1 MATKRK
7 TAPPR
12 RILGSPFLTHLSL
25 REDRIQR
32 GVHPFTIPLLERQD
46 FELNFTTP
54 VTFLVGENGS
64 GKSTLLEALAW
75 ALGFNSQGGNRDN
88 SYAEGAD
95 GHPLGRA
102 LHLSW
107 RQRVTDG
114 FFLRAETF
122 FNFAT
127 FLEEAGSS
135 FLAYGGR
142 SLHQQ
147 SHGEAFLAL
156 FENRVEDGMY
166 LLDEPEA
173 ALSPGRQ
180 LTFLSILHQLASMK
194 VAQFVIATH
203 SPILLTLPG
212 ATVLSIEEGR
222 LREVSYRDT
231 EHYQLTRDF
240 LNAPERYHRHLF
252 RSEGSEDGPGDA
264 SSQDED

>member
-1 MATKRK
+1 MPSNRK
-7 TAPPR
+7 SRTPHKL
-12 RILGSPFLTHLSL
+12 LGSPFLTHVSL
-25 REDRIQR
+25 KEDKVQR
-32 GVHPFTIPLLERQD
+32 GVHPFTLPLLEQEALD
-46 FELNFTTP
+46 LSFTTP

-64 GKSTLLEALAW
+64 GKSTLLEGLAW
-75 ALGFNSQGGNRDN
+75 SLGFNAQGGSRDN

-95 GHPLGRA
+95 GHPLGQA
-102 LHLSW
+102 LQLNW
-107 RQRVTDG
+107 RQRVSDG

-127 FLEEAGSS
+127 YLEEVGSS
-135 FLAYGGR
+135 FLAYGGK
-142 SLHQQ
+142 SLHRQ
-147 SHGEAFLAL
+147 SHGEAFLSL
-156 FENRVEDGMY
+156 FENRIEDGVY

-180 LTFLSILHQLASMK
+180 LTFLSILYQLASMK

-212 ATVLSIEEGR
+212 ATVLSIEDGQ

-231 EHYQLTRDF
+231 EHFQLTRDF

-252 RSEGSEDGPGDA
+252 RSAGDDADIESER
-264 SSQDED
+264 

>member
-1 MATKRK
+1 MAKSRK
-7 TAPPR
+7 PGASHGVT
-12 RILGSPFLTHLSL
+12 GSPFLSRVSL
-25 REDRIQR
+25 KPDKIQP
-32 GVHPFTIPLLERQD
+32 GVHPFTIPLLQRGLD
-46 FELNFTTP
+46 LTLTTP

-75 ALGFNSQGGNRDN
+75 ALGFNAQGGNKDN

-95 GHPLGRA
+95 GHALGCA
-102 LHLSW
+102 LWLSW
-107 RQRVTDG
+107 RQRVSDG

-122 FNFAT
+122 FNFASY
-127 FLEEAGSS
+127 LEEVGST
-135 FLAYGGR
+135 FLAYGGK
-142 SLHQQ
+142 SFHEQ
-147 SHGEAFLAL
+147 SHGEGFLAL
-156 FENRVEDGMY
+156 FENRLEDGVY

-194 VAQFVIATH
+194 VAQFIIATH

-231 EHYQLTRDF
+231 EHFQLTRDF
-240 LNAPERYHRHLF
+240 LNAPERFHRYLF
-252 RSEGSEDGPGDA
+252 RGAAD
-264 SSQDED
+264 SQDSE

>member
-1 MATKRK
+1 MSGKRGAR
-7 TAPPR
+7 TPR
-12 RILGSPFLTHLSL
+12 QILGSPFLTHLSL
-25 REDRIQR
+25 KEEKIQR
-32 GVHPFTIPLLERQD
+32 GVHPFTIPLLEHAD
-46 FELNFTTP
+46 FVLNFTTP

-64 GKSTLLEALAW
+64 GKSTLLEAIAW
-75 ALGFNSQGGNRDN
+75 ALGFNAQGGNRDN

-102 LHLSW
+102 LKLSW

-127 FLEEAGSS
+127 FLEQAGSP
-135 FLAYGGR
+135 FLAYGGK
-142 SLHQQ
+142 SLHEQ

-173 ALSPGRQ
+173 ALSPARQ
-180 LTFLSILHQLASMK
+180 LTFLSILYQLASMK
-194 VAQFVIATH
+194 VAQFIIATH

-212 ATVLSIEEGR
+212 ATVLSIE
-222 LREVSYRDT
+222 
-231 EHYQLTRDF
+231 
-240 LNAPERYHRHLF
+240 
-252 RSEGSEDGPGDA
+252 
-264 SSQDED
+264 

>member
-1 MATKRK
+1 MPTN
-7 TAPPR
+7 
-12 RILGSPFLTHLSL
+12 RILGSPFLTRVSL
-25 REDRIQR
+25 RADRIEE
-32 GVHPFTIPLLERQD
+32 GVHPFTVPLIAHGLSLT
-46 FELNFTTP
+46 FKSP

-75 ALGFNSQGGNRDN
+75 TLGFGGQGGSRDN

-95 GHPLGRA
+95 GHALGRA
-102 LHLSW
+102 LLLDW
-107 RQRVTDG
+107 RQRVSDG

-127 FLEEAGSS
+127 YLEEAGST
-135 FLAYGGR
+135 FRAYGGK

-156 FENRVEDGMY
+156 FENRIEDGVY

-203 SPILLTLPG
+203 SPILLTLPN

-222 LREVSYRDT
+222 PREVNYRDT
-231 EHYQLTRDF
+231 EHFQLTRDF

-252 RSEGSEDGPGDA
+252 REEADAED
-264 SSQDED
+264 E

>member
-1 MATKRK
+1 MPSKRK
-7 TAPPR
+7 PQAPKP
-12 RILGSPFLTHLSL
+12 ILGSPFLAHLSL
-25 REDRIQR
+25 QEDRVQK
-32 GVHPFTIPLLERQD
+32 GVHPFTIPLLDNDD
-46 FELNFTTP
+46 FKLTFTTP

-75 ALGFNSQGGNRDN
+75 ALGFNSQGGSRDN

-102 LHLSW
+102 LRLSW

-127 FLEEAGSS
+127 YLEEVGSS
-135 FLAYGGR
+135 FLAYGGK
-142 SLHQQ
+142 SLHRQ

-173 ALSPGRQ
+173 ALSPQRQ

-194 VAQFVIATH
+194 VAQFIIATH
-203 SPILLTLPG
+203 SPILLTLPN
-212 ATVLSIEEGR
+212 ATVLSIDEGR
-222 LREVSYRDT
+222 LREVSYKDT

-240 LNAPERYHRHLF
+240 LNKPERYHRHLF
-252 RSEGSEDGPGDA
+252 RSGDPED
-264 SSQDED
+264 E

>member
-1 MATKRK
+1 MPSKRR
-7 TAPPR
+7 APAPQK
-12 RILGSPFLTHLSL
+12 ILGSPYLVRVSL
-25 REDRIQR
+25 RQDRIQR
-32 GVHPFTIPLLERQD
+32 GVHPFTIPLLARE
-46 FELNFTTP
+46 ELDLGFTTP

-64 GKSTLLEALAW
+64 GKSTLLEGLAW
-75 ALGFNSQGGNRDN
+75 ALGFNAQGGNRDN
-88 SYAEGAD
+88 SYADGGD
-95 GHPLGRA
+95 GHSLGRA
-102 LHLSW
+102 LQLNW

-127 FLEEAGSS
+127 YLEEAGSA
-135 FLAYGGR
+135 FIAYGGK
-142 SLHQQ
+142 SLHGQ

-156 FENRVEDGMY
+156 FENRIEDGMY

-180 LTFLSILHQLASMK
+180 LTFLSILHQLACMK

-212 ATVLSIEEGR
+212 ATVLNIEDGR

-252 RSEGSEDGPGDA
+252 RSESAERDADDDA
-264 SSQDED
+264 S

>member
-1 MATKRK
+1 MPSNRK
-7 TAPPR
+7 PR
-12 RILGSPFLTHLSL
+12 TPHKTLGSPFLTQVSL
-25 REDRIQR
+25 KDEKIES
-32 GVHPFTIPLLERQD
+32 GVHPFTLPLLEQEA
-46 FELNFTTP
+46 FELTFTTP

-64 GKSTLLEALAW
+64 GKSTLLEGLAW
-75 ALGFNSQGGNRDN
+75 ALGFNAQGGNRDS

-102 LHLSW
+102 LRLSW
-107 RQRVTDG
+107 RQRVSDG

-127 FLEEAGSS
+127 YLEEVGST
-135 FLAYGGR
+135 FVAYGGK

-156 FENRVEDGMY
+156 FENRIEDGVY

-180 LTFLSILHQLASMK
+180 LTFLSILYHLASMK

-212 ATVLSIEEGR
+212 ATVLSIEEGQ

-252 RSEGSEDGPGDA
+252 RNQSDDDDAEDIN
-264 SSQDED
+264 S